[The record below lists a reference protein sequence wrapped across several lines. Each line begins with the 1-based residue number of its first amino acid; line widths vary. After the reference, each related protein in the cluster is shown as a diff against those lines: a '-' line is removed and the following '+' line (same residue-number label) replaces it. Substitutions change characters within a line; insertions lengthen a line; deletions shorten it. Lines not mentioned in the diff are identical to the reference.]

1 MLLANVSPVQTLT
14 VQNAVKTIQYVF
26 NASKGLAWTDL
37 VVFLVRMQTAC
48 NVSKVMSSAL
58 FVIKLMESL
67 VEYASYVQ
75 TSIADYVEMTRQFA
89 FNAWMVL
96 GFQQIAL
103 ASCVHQAQPIA

>member
-1 MLLANVSPVQTLT
+1 
-14 VQNAVKTIQYVF
+14 
-26 NASKGLAWTDL
+26 
-37 VVFLVRMQTAC
+37 MQTAC

-96 GFQQIAL
+96 GF
-103 ASCVHQAQPIA
+103 